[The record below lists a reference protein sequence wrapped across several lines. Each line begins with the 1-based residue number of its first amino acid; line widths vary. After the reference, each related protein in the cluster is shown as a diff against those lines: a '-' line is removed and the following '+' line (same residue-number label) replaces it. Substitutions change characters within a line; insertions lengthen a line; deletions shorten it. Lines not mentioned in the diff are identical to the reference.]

1 MPITNLGA
9 EEVLEY
15 QFRDGSAPALVATWE
30 VALYTASPG
39 YDDSGTEVA
48 TGGTN
53 YARQEVDNDPL
64 EWSAAGSNRY
74 VSNVS
79 AIDWGSVTGDWGLV
93 RYVGLIDKATG
104 VLWYFDALDGA
115 YDINDG
121 DTFQLGAGSVRIR
134 LSPA

>member
-9 EEVLEY
+9 EEILEY
-15 QFRDGSAPALVATWE
+15 QFRDGAAPAAPATWE
-30 VALYTASPG
+30 IALFTSSPG

-48 TGGTN
+48 TAGTN
-53 YARQEVDNDPL
+53 YARQTVDNDAL

-74 VSNVS
+74 VANV
-79 AIDWGSVTGDWGLV
+79 ADIDWGAVTGDWGLV
-93 RYVGLIDKATG
+93 RYVGVIDQSTG
-104 VLWYFDALDGA
+104 ILWYFGALDGT

-121 DTFQLGAGSVRIR
+121 DTFKLGAGSVRIR